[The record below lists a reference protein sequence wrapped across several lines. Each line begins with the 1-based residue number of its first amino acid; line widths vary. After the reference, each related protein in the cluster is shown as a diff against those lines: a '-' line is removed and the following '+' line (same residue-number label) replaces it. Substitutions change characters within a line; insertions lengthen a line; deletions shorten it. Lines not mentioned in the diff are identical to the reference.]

1 MYAHLAPDFTL
12 HNQGN
17 LRTKCEADTSFS
29 VHTQLLSLPQQ
40 LAVQFVQRVA
50 LVDACGKEGWPALVF
65 CARNDY
71 KSERQGTRKMAS
83 NKTVIQH
90 TYVVVHE
97 LFVKLLL

>member
-83 NKTVIQH
+83 NKIVIQH